1 MELNLNVYD
10 EQGEVKKTCKA
21 ETVEIEF
28 GTIRALMKVLNVEQL
43 NDTGELLG
51 TLFGAWEQVVN
62 VLAKCFPD
70 MEEEDWE
77 HVKVKE
83 LLPMVVGILKES
95 FKEILSIPT
104 DPKK

>member
-21 ETVEIEF
+21 ETVELEF

-62 VLAKCFPD
+62 VLAKCFP
-70 MEEEDWE
+70 
-77 HVKVKE
+77 
-83 LLPMVVGILKES
+83 
-95 FKEILSIPT
+95 
-104 DPKK
+104 

>member
-21 ETVEIEF
+21 ETVELEF
-28 GTIRALMKVLNVEQL
+28 GTIRALMKVLNVEQV

-62 VLAKCFPD
+62 VLVKCFPD

-83 LLPMVVGILKES
+83 LLPVVVGILKES

-104 DPKK
+104 DPKN

>member
-1 MELNLNVYD
+1 M
-10 EQGEVKKTCKA
+10 
-21 ETVEIEF
+21 
-28 GTIRALMKVLNVEQL
+28 
-43 NDTGELLG
+43 
-51 TLFGAWEQVVN
+51 FGAWEQVVN

-104 DPKK
+104 DPKN

>member
-62 VLAKCFPD
+62 VLEKCFPD

-104 DPKK
+104 DPKN

>member
-51 TLFGAWEQVVN
+51 R
-62 VLAKCFPD
+62 CS
-70 MEEEDWE
+70 E
-77 HVKVKE
+77 H
-83 LLPMVVGILKES
+83 GNRW
-95 FKEILSIPT
+95 
-104 DPKK
+104 